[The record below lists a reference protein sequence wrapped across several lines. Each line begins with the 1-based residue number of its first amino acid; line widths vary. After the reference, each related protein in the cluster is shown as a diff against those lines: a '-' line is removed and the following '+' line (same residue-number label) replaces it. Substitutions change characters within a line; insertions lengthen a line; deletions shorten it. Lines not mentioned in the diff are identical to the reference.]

1 MSAAATERVR
11 SFNRTVTQRIG
22 VLHDEYLARG
32 RPLGASRVLWEIGD
46 AGTDLRALRV
56 RLDLDSGYLSR
67 LVRSLEQG
75 GLVVVEPIPGDKRVR
90 SIRITAAGRAERK
103 VLDRRSDALA
113 QSLLAPLSDAQR
125 DRLVAAMEVVE
136 RLLSAGLVEI
146 DIESPSS
153 AAARFCIASYF
164 SELDTRF
171 DTGFDPSRSISADV
185 AELTEPVGL
194 LLVARLRE
202 EPVGCGALKL
212 HGAEPAEIKRMWVA
226 PAARGL
232 GIGRRIL
239 SELEQRARERR
250 VGLVRLETNKTLREA
265 MGLYR
270 SAGYVEVDAFNDEP
284 YAQHW
289 FAKRLEPQM

>member
-75 GLVVVEPIPGDKRVR
+75 GLVVVEPSPGDKRVR

-125 DRLVAAMEVVE
+125 DRLVAAMEIVE
-136 RLLSAGLVEI
+136 RLLVAGLVEVG
-146 DIESPSS
+146 IEDPTS

-202 EPVGCGALKL
+202 EPVGCGALKFD
-212 HGAEPAEIKRMWVA
+212 GADRADIKRMWVA
-226 PAARGL
+226 PTARGL
-232 GIGRRIL
+232 GLGRRL
-239 SELEQRARERR
+239 LTELEDRARERGMR
-250 VGLVRLETNKTLREA
+250 VVQLETNKTLREA
-265 MGLYR
+265 ISLYR

-289 FAKRLEPQM
+289 FAKRLEPRT